1 MIYAD
6 ETFYCSEYLLGRKPV
21 ISSDFLFYAR
31 QASQVIDAY
40 TFDRL
45 KDVEDVPEEVKM
57 CCCELAEAGY
67 RREKQQREA
76 GGKTSEKIGTY
87 SVSFGSAQE
96 IASAVSQELRS
107 IVMKW
112 LANTGLCYRGVR

>member
-6 ETFYCSEYLLGRKPV
+6 ETFYYSEYLLGRKPA
-21 ISSDFLFYAR
+21 ISSGFPFYAR